1 MHKIS
6 TLVAASLLAA
16 TTAMA
21 EGHMQRVEAA
31 GTVSEAA
38 DRLVSVVEGAGA
50 TVFARVN
57 HGAGAASV
65 EMELADAEL
74 LIFGNP
80 MLGTPV
86 LQADIT
92 AGLVLPLRVLVHDD
106 AGQTVFVYE
115 TPAAM
120 LSDFAVPADLEAVGR
135 MTGALGMLTSKAAG
149 G

>member
-1 MHKIS
+1 MHS
-6 TLVAASLLAA
+6 LTTLTAATILTA
-16 TTAMA
+16 TTALA
-21 EGHMQRVEAA
+21 DGHMQRVEAA
-31 GTVSEAA
+31 GSVAEAA
-38 DRLVSVVEGAGA
+38 DRLVAVVEGAGA
-50 TVFARVN
+50 KVFARGN

-65 EMELADAEL
+65 DMELADAEL

-92 AGLVLPLRVLVHDD
+92 TGLVLPLRVLVHDD
-106 AGQTVFVYE
+106 GGQTVFVYE

-135 MTGALGMLTSKAAG
+135 MTGALGMLTSKAAN
-149 G
+149 